1 MIFTSLI
8 RLKMFTYK
16 CDCSGKIIVLNGKRE
31 NYLRLLGNGSA
42 GKVINTIRP
51 STFTLESPEEKK
63 NVYLGNFPQMKL
75 LQEIDI
81 KLSRLLGL

>member
-8 RLKMFTYK
+8 KLKMFTYK
-16 CDCSGKIIVLNGKRE
+16 CDCSGKIIILKGKRE

-42 GKVINTIRP
+42 RKVINTIRP
-51 STFTLESPEEKK
+51 STFILESPGEKK
-63 NVYLGNFPQMKL
+63 NVYLGNFPKMKL
-75 LQEIDI
+75 LQETDI